1 MPIGVC
7 RLYIV
12 MSFKAIFEL
21 AVQIESF
28 RNIDLLHQG
37 VYFLRISLHHLDKGR
52 KRLACPYHLH
62 SAEILRKRKQT
73 DVHNLQPAALQPTFN
88 AFVTKAFMIRYCE
101 EEVELN
107 DVAYF
112 RTEVPVED
120 LETWNLIFEAEL
132 MFSDLGGNLTSESVQ
147 EEMSKKPEFG
157 VVSSATFTLTAPTNG
172 LHEYVPV
179 LFDESHFCVA
189 NATIH
194 CALVD
199 FRHRITADLS
209 ASVGKK
215 GLQQSTDAS
224 IRLSQ
229 YLFKDPQGAAK
240 SFVGAEETD
249 QIYTRFVNRLA
260 SNYDTLRGLFIV
272 YSSKCLTEG
281 ERETSGVCYAPP
293 QLSLPGNPA
302 QSPYSKGKLGIDSVN
317 LSIAGPGFEGE
328 DAPELSISSISPD
341 IEDERPRGVLR
352 FSERVASHDPAKV
365 ASTLL
370 LEINLIGGQM
380 MMLWHRVIELVKG
393 YPRPVTILL
402 QERFYDRVRDKFSHS
417 VVKNIIKIR
426 DFTVTADHN
435 IKETHEAAAAV
446 LRKELLRQP
455 PRRLPVE
462 DSIMLA
468 SADVQPVIFEDVLIR
483 ERESEANLLP
493 QVSVTTDESYEIW
506 DTSFTKMDWS
516 VGLKMN
522 RGVHLFVL
530 VHGFQ
535 GNSFDMRLLKNHFSL
550 LHPEALF
557 LCSNSNEETTEGDI
571 GEMGVR
577 LAQEVTAYIT
587 QWCDKNR
594 LGRIS
599 FIGHS
604 MGGLIIRAALPYL
617 EALAGKM
624 HLFLTLSTPHLG
636 YMYNSSKIIDAGMWF
651 LKTWRKSKC
660 LQQLSMTDNKPLRQC
675 LVYELSTKKGLGWFK
690 HVVLIS
696 SSQDQYAPFD
706 SARMEISTIAAKDPT
721 RGGIY
726 QEMAGNLLAS
736 LNTDTLFRIDIN
748 FRITEKSLDTFIG
761 RAAHI
766 QFLESQ
772 TLMKMIL
779 LRYPEFFT

>member
-1 MPIGVC
+1 M
-7 RLYIV
+7 
-12 MSFKAIFEL
+12 
-21 AVQIESF
+21 
-28 RNIDLLHQG
+28 
-37 VYFLRISLHHLDKGR
+37 
-52 KRLACPYHLH
+52 ACPYHLC

-73 DVHNLQPAALQPTFN
+73 DVHNLQPAGLQPMFNTFT
-88 AFVTKAFMIRYCE
+88 TKAFMIRYCE

-112 RTEVPVED
+112 RTEIPVEEM
-120 LETWNLIFEAEL
+120 ETWNLILDTEL
-132 MFSDLGGNLTSESVQ
+132 MFSDLGGTLTSESVQ
-147 EEMSKKPEFG
+147 EEMSKKPEFS
-157 VVSSATFTLTAPTNG
+157 VVSMASFTLTAPTNG
-172 LHEYVPV
+172 LHEYVPI

-189 NATIH
+189 NSTVH
-194 CALVD
+194 CSLVD
-199 FRHRITADLS
+199 FRYRITADLTSS
-209 ASVGKK
+209 ASKK
-215 GLQQSTDAS
+215 SPPQSSDAAV
-224 IRLSQ
+224 RLSQ

-249 QIYTRFVNRLA
+249 QIYTKYINRLA
-260 SNYDTLRGLFIV
+260 TSYDTLRGLFIV
-272 YSSKCLTEG
+272 YSSKCLTED
-281 ERETSGVCYAPP
+281 ERETAGVCYAPP
-293 QLSLPGNPA
+293 QLNLPGNPS
-302 QSPYSKGKLGIDSVN
+302 QSPYAKGKLGIDSVN

-341 IEDERPRGVLR
+341 IEEERPRGVFR
-352 FSERVASHDPAKV
+352 FSERVASHDPTKV
-365 ASTLL
+365 AAKMLWET
-370 LEINLIGGQM
+370 NLIGGQLL
-380 MMLWHRVIELVKG
+380 MLWHRVIDLVKG

-402 QERFYDRVRDKFSHS
+402 QERFYDRVREKFSHS
-417 VVKNIIKIR
+417 VVKNILKTR
-426 DFTVTADHN
+426 DFSVTADNN
-435 IKETHEAAAAV
+435 IKKMHDISAAS
-446 LRKELLRQP
+446 RREELQRQP
-455 PRRLPVE
+455 PKRLPVE
-462 DSIMLA
+462 DATLLMG
-468 SADVQPVIFEDVLIR
+468 ADVQPIIFEDVLIR
-483 ERESEANLLP
+483 ERESDANLIP
-493 QVSVTTDESYEIW
+493 QVSLTTDESYEIW

-516 VGLKMN
+516 VGLKLN

-557 LCSNSNEETTEGDI
+557 LCSNSNEEATEGDI

-577 LAQEVTAYIT
+577 LAQEVTTYIT

-617 EALAGKM
+617 EALAPKM

-636 YMYNSSKIIDAGMWF
+636 YMYNSSKIIDAGMWL

-660 LQQLSMTDNKPLRQC
+660 LKQLSMSDGDKGLRQC
-675 LVYELSTKKGLGWFK
+675 LMYELSTKKGLGWFK

-706 SARMEISTIAAKDPT
+706 SARMEISSNVARDPAC
-721 RGGIY
+721 GEIY
-726 QEMAGNLLAS
+726 QEMASNLLSS
-736 LNTDTLFRIDIN
+736 LTTDTLFRIDIH